1 MDRSGTFDDLD
12 DRRDGLR
19 VGEFTD
25 GRWYDLG
32 IYENGTDRGYAIDS
46 TAQIVQETANLISM
60 RLPEGRQDNVYAF
73 ARAAFDWMHENVPY
87 DDFALSTPRSGPT
100 CLADGTGDCDEQTNA
115 YLSILRT
122 KGIQVG
128 SCLALLSTL

>member
-1 MDRSGTFDDLD
+1 
-12 DRRDGLR
+12 
-19 VGEFTD
+19 
-25 GRWYDLG
+25 
-32 IYENGTDRGYAIDS
+32 
-46 TAQIVQETANLISM
+46 M

-87 DDFALSTPRSGPT
+87 DDYALSTPVQVHMLGRW
-100 CLADGTGDCDEQTNA
+100 TGDCDEQTNA

-128 SCLALLSTL
+128 SCLALL